1 MNFAPERRAVTA
13 ANSAYRVAA
22 LQGAWTPPDP
32 TLIGASNGPV
42 LLVDDMTDTGWTLT
56 MAARVVRAAG
66 AEAVL
71 PFALAS
77 TS

>member
-1 MNFAPERRAVTA
+1 MTA

-22 LQGAWTPPDP
+22 LNGSWLPPDP
-32 TLIGASNGPV
+32 DAIAAAGGPV

-56 MAARVVRAAG
+56 MAARVVRHAG
-66 AEAVL
+66 APDVL
-71 PFALAS
+71 PFALAG

>member
-1 MNFAPERRAVTA
+1 MTA

-22 LQGAWTPPDP
+22 LHGSWLPPDP
-32 TLIGASNGPV
+32 DAIAAADGPV
-42 LLVDDMTDTGWTLT
+42 LLVDDLTDTGWTLT

-66 AEAVL
+66 APAVL
-71 PFALAS
+71 PFAMAS